1 MNKNLIG
8 VIISMIITLIT
19 VIIFIK
25 GMDVFMN
32 IELTEKQNSQDLFII
47 ALSVSITDTIFSYF
61 VLRKILKRK

>member
-1 MNKNLIG
+1 
-8 VIISMIITLIT
+8 MIITLIT